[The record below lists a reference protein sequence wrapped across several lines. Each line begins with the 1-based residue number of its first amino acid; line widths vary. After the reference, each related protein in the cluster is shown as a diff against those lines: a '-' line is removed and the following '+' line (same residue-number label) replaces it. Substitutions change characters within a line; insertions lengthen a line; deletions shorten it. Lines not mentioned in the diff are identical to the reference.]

1 MNLGLTAVGGFLFG
15 VGMILAA
22 FLMKALLHIGFCG

>member
-1 MNLGLTAVGGFLFG
+1 MQTLIHIGLFLFG

-22 FLMKALLHIGFCG
+22 LMLTPKTPNKH